1 MRSGWQLLGREC
13 IRHAHKNSVRCIS
26 PSGSC
31 KTFVN
36 SAFGYFYLVQMEI
49 ACTNPGASVKVLLH
63 AGAGMR
69 SVVPASAP
77 KLQNVIACKL

>member
-1 MRSGWQLLGREC
+1 MYPACSQKFGQV
-13 IRHAHKNSVRCIS
+13 HKSI
-26 PSGSC
+26 GSC